1 MTLAKQI
8 RELSK
13 KGFKPRDIAKEL
25 NTKINYVY
33 AVRSKERMK
42 KKKIPRA
49 RIIVTKPTLWD
60 RIVGWF
66 K

>member
-1 MTLAKQI
+1 MTISKQI

-25 NTKINYVY
+25 NIKVGYVY
-33 AVRSKERMK
+33 SVRSKDKVK
-42 KKKIPRA
+42 KKKIPRV
-49 RIIVTKPTLWD
+49 RIIVTKPTLWE